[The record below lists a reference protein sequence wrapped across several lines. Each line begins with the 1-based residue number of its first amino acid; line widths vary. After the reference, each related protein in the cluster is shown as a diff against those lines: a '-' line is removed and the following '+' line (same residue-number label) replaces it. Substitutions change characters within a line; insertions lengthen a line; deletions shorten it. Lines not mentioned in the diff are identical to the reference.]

1 MATLRPVR
9 FATPPAA
16 RSVPSSARLA
26 SLACLALALTIGAA
40 LLVPACGKDSN
51 LGALCPTDPLRAQNS
66 PAMTAMEFCQLYVQT
81 CTGANSPPNNYATE
95 AECERAYDAFMFE
108 TTRECRSY
116 HLCNS
121 AAYDPKNVALHCRH
135 SIGLDMCADTA
146 VGP

>member
-9 FATPPAA
+9 FATPLAAPSAPAF
-16 RSVPSSARLA
+16 
-26 SLACLALALTIGAA
+26 LALILATLIGAA
-40 LLVPACGKDSN
+40 VGVPACSSN
-51 LGALCPTDPLRAQNS
+51 GSNAGALCPTNPLRAQES
-66 PAMTAMEFCQLYVQT
+66 PAMTAAEFCQLYLQT
-81 CTGANSPPNNYATE
+81 CTGAASPPNSYATE
-95 AECERAYDAFMFE
+95 AECERAYDNFAFE

-121 AAYDPKNVALHCRH
+121 AVYDTKNVALHCRH

>member
-1 MATLRPVR
+1 MATLRSVR
-9 FATPPAA
+9 FATTPAA
-16 RSVPSSARLA
+16 RSVPSSAL
-26 SLACLALALTIGAA
+26 LALTMMIGAA
-40 LLVPACGKDSN
+40 AYVPACGKDSN
-51 LGALCPTDPLRAQNS
+51 VGALCPTDPLRAQDS

-81 CTGANSPPNNYATE
+81 CTGAASPPNNYATE
-95 AECERAYDAFMFE
+95 AECERAYDGFMFE